1 MNRPLAQP
9 VRSEA
14 ETLRPPA
21 RSGRITQP
29 VPAWAETLTRWLDDI
44 IRIPGTKI
52 GVGLDA
58 IVGFLLPGAG
68 DAITALGSVSLL
80 FLALRSG
87 VPTVVIAR
95 MLLNIGI
102 DALVGAVP
110 IVGDLFDV
118 AWKANRKNLE
128 LIQHYRGN
136 SDAKPGTG
144 DYLLVGLG
152 LLLALLSVAL
162 PILFLIGVG
171 VGFGSL
177 SR

>member
-1 MNRPLAQP
+1 MNRPLARP

-14 ETLRPPA
+14 DTWRPP
-21 RSGRITQP
+21 RSDRLAQP
-29 VPAWAETLTRWLDDI
+29 IPAWAETLTRWLDDV
-44 IRIPGTKI
+44 IPGTKVGI
-52 GVGLDA
+52 GLDA

-68 DAITALGSVSLL
+68 DAITAVGSVSLL

-102 DALVGAVP
+102 DALVGTVP

-136 SDAKPGTG
+136 TDARPATG
-144 DYLLVGLG
+144 DYVLVGLG
-152 LLLALLSVAL
+152 LLLVLLSVAL
-162 PILFLIGVG
+162 PILFLIFVG
-171 VGFGSL
+171 FGFGSL
-177 SR
+177 LGR